1 MNKTTYH
8 SPICIHLRMYN
19 ARYHLHDRT
28 VYSVKLSRAKTW
40 TNFLVLNHPPKVNFC
55 GNGQLY
61 CGRSI
66 PEINVLL
73 PKPQK
78 FPYCSIYSTVYVGK
92 YLRPDI
98 WLQWSM
104 NFPRTFATLSFVA
117 CRNFPKCSTSLS
129 LHRGGMD
136 WSGDLHMTSVLVM
149 WLSQLC
155 RVLWALQ
162 RRLRMHHRL
171 RHMWLRVLCSPTQPS
186 QPAESALC
194 QEQHSGFYK
203 GYECSLWYIQS
214 EAYTQSRN
222 SKSLACLNSTQKPFL
237 SQLHM

>member
-1 MNKTTYH
+1 MYIYVCTTLGTISMIVLYIAWNFQGIKLERI
-8 SPICIHLRMYN
+8 SWFWTISKSKFLWE
-19 ARYHLHDRT
+19 RT
-28 VYSVKLSRAKTW
+28 V
-40 TNFLVLNHPPKVNFC
+40 VLWEEH
-55 GNGQLY
+55 
-61 CGRSI
+61 
-66 PEINVLL
+66 PEIHVLL

-78 FPYCSIYSTVYVGK
+78 FPYCSIYSTVYVGI

-194 QEQHSGFYK
+194 QEQHSGFCK

-222 SKSLACLNSTQKPFL
+222 SKSLACLNTSQKPFL